1 MSASTLVMNVEKG
14 LEVSA
19 SDVLKF
25 LTKAETVTAT
35 AGPMVIAGLGTLLG
49 AVGTAISTGQ
59 AAAAAGGVSVTLDA
73 QTVTAV
79 KSVWTDIEAFA
90 KSLGIKI

>member
-14 LEVSA
+14 VEVSA
-19 SDVLKF
+19 ADVLKF

-49 AVGTAISTGQ
+49 AVGTAIATGQ

>member
-49 AVGTAISTGQ
+49 AVGTAIATGQ
-59 AAAAAGGVSVTLDA
+59 AAASAGGVSVTLDA

-79 KSVWTDIEAFA
+79 KSVWTEIEAFA

>member
-1 MSASTLVMNVEKG
+1 MSVSTLVMNVEKG
-14 LEVSA
+14 VEVSA
-19 SDVLKF
+19 ADVLKF

-35 AGPMVIAGLGTLLG
+35 AGPQVVAGLGTLLG
-49 AVGTAISTGQ
+49 AVGTAIASAQ
-59 AAAAAGGVSVTLDA
+59 AAASAGGVSIALDA
-73 QTVTAV
+73 QTATAV

>member
-1 MSASTLVMNVEKG
+1 MNVEKG

-25 LTKAETVTAT
+25 LTKAETVTAA
-35 AGPMVIAGLGTLLG
+35 AGPTVIAGLGTLLG
-49 AVGTAISTGQ
+49 AVGTAIATGQ
-59 AAAAAGGVSVTLDA
+59 AAATAGGVSVTLDA

>member
-49 AVGTAISTGQ
+49 AVGTAIATGQ
-59 AAAAAGGVSVTLDA
+59 AAALGGRSQRYPRCADGHGRQERVD
-73 QTVTAV
+73 
-79 KSVWTDIEAFA
+79 
-90 KSLGIKI
+90 